1 MNNISVIFS
10 SHPKSGVGKMFDV
23 FGRALTFFAAL
34 NGRNLRKS
42 YFLIKN
48 NAASERFKWAAVDF
62 IVQTYTGLSLSRTRR
77 RTSIQQKSKFPAR
90 GVRVSTSVNSSRYAK
105 TQMAHTQRACFFQ
118 QLICILKRRS
128 GAHLFE
134 NAEHA
139 PRADKKNKESRV
151 SASSVAFARR
161 SLAS

>member
-1 MNNISVIFS
+1 MCSA
-10 SHPKSGVGKMFDV
+10 
-23 FGRALTFFAAL
+23 ALTFFPAL

-48 NAASERFKWAAVDF
+48 NAASGSSERQSISLFKL
-62 IVQTYTGLSLSRTRR
+62 YTGLCCGALTRHRR

-151 SASSVAFARR
+151 SASSSVAFARR